1 MTTNKNPWMALT
13 ASLILPGLG
22 QVYNDQRVQGIVIA
36 GTCAALAAGCW
47 WISGITRISLL
58 LALLIVWSS
67 AVVDAYKT
75 AQSAGRP
82 LEWYYR
88 RPYVVSM
95 LLVVGPLALP
105 LLWRSPHFSR
115 VARWLWTIVVV
126 GVAALF
132 LLTPLLFKDL
142 RAQMPELESA
152 LQQLGVGR

>member
-1 MTTNKNPWMALT
+1 MITSKNPWMALA

-22 QVYNDQRVQGIVIA
+22 QVYNDQRVKGVVIA
-36 GTCAALAAGCW
+36 GVCAALAAGGW
-47 WISGITRISLL
+47 WISGMTRISLL
-58 LALLIVWSS
+58 LALLIIWSS

-75 AQSAGRP
+75 AQAAGRP

-88 RPYVVSM
+88 RPYIVSM

-115 VARWLWTIVVV
+115 GARWLWTIVVV

-142 RAQMPELESA
+142 STQMPELEAA

>member
-1 MTTNKNPWMALT
+1 MTTSKNPWVALAT
-13 ASLILPGLG
+13 SLILPGLG
-22 QVYNDQRVQGIVIA
+22 QVYNDQRVKGGVIA
-36 GTCAALAAGCW
+36 GTCAALTAGGW
-47 WISGITRISLL
+47 WISGMTRISLL

-75 AQSAGRP
+75 AQAAGRP
-82 LEWYYR
+82 QEWYYR

-105 LLWRSPHFSR
+105 LLWRSSHFSR
-115 VARWLWTIVVV
+115 VARWLWMIMVV

-142 RAQMPELESA
+142 GAQMPELEAA